1 MKRPTFILAVF
12 LLAAGAVWAQAP
24 KPAGPVE
31 LAMGFDWAR
40 TSWPF
45 GHCRC
50 YSLTG
55 LHESLAVDLTPN
67 WAVLAEAGDVR
78 QPHVY
83 GSSIGV
89 NFSRFLAGGRYR
101 WRPQDRISFF
111 AQFMDGVLHI
121 RDSFGRQWAGLAV
134 QPGAGVDIALSP
146 HLAFRPVEIDY
157 LHASFQPSHFQPSVD
172 SFRYSASLVFR
183 FGLPR

>member
-1 MKRPTFILAVF
+1 MKRLTFILAIV
-12 LLAAGAVWAQAP
+12 LLTASAVWAQTP

-31 LAMGFDWAR
+31 LTVGFDWA
-40 TSWPF
+40 TTAWPA

-67 WAVLAEAGDVR
+67 WAVVAEAGDVW
-78 QPHVY
+78 QHHVY
-83 GSSIGV
+83 GSSVGV
-89 NFSRFLAGGRYR
+89 NFGRFLAGGRYR
-101 WRPQDRISFF
+101 WRPQDRISLF
-111 AQFMDGVLHI
+111 AQFINGVIHI

-134 QPGAGVDIALSP
+134 QPGAGVDITLSP
-146 HLAFRPVEIDY
+146 HLAIRPVEIDY
-157 LHASFQPSHFQPSVD
+157 MHASFQPSHFQPNVD
-172 SFRYSASLVFR
+172 TFRYSASLVFR